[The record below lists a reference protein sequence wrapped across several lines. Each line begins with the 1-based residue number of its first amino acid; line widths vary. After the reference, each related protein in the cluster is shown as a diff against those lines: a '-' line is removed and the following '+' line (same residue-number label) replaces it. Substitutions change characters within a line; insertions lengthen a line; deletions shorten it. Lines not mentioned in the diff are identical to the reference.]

1 MEEMRSSSNTADE
14 ALLIKSCVV
23 VTSASIK
30 PVSDD
35 SSSRRRHEHECAL
48 IYKTKYKRREIVFL
62 VCFLPLDD
70 GDHGRRNYKL
80 SNYQDTIKKLKIKA
94 KKTGCTCAS
103 NSLHVV
109 KMEYNDNY
117 KNKDYTWWNQLFPS
131 SSSSYQK
138 QHPPQNINNNY
149 QLMYFDLVDDDE
161 NGKRK
166 VNNNHFP
173 SRNTGHDNDWS
184 LLLHR
189 INSCHSIK
197 EIIRSGNIPDSCSS
211 DDGNNG
217 DNNKNNNDSDTTKII
232 SPTKQFSLPQ
242 RIQKFFFDNSL
253 TVLHFR
259 DLYFNHNKQQ
269 GCPSSSYFNFPS
281 IVLVRYIW
289 SFLRALWENN
299 NTTNNN
305 NNNTATK
312 KKNENLLS
320 NKYYNCSHCSKP
332 CLVPSKSD
340 LAMQTVHRLDVFL
353 SALFDMILGLMVC
366 AVLLFAS
373 RNQELFQ
380 RIYRNG
386 KLKAFQYLEDQS
398 FMLETFP
405 AGFKLNVQLT
415 HNMGSGIRNLLH
427 HQKSVLFATL
437 WNVQGCQEYLIPIV
451 ATLAA
456 VGGWTTFLAVM
467 VDLWRLEFIHLILLA
482 IFFRKLYRAELYLLS
497 ALFRLF
503 RGKKRNILRQRTDT
517 MQYDAMQLLV
527 GTIAFCICVFLWTT
541 IMVYYSFF
549 VIWNLSIHLPIV
561 CCWVL
566 YLLGRSIPWGSLYYR
581 FRHPHWFPKDLYIK
595 FDDVITIDDSKNVQV
610 SSLESIL
617 ESPVHILFSRITNP
631 LKHLFKWYLISFLEI
646 VYPRA
651 DNTSHSI
658 LPLKLLM
665 ENLKSLQDN
674 N

>member
-1 MEEMRSSSNTADE
+1 MEEMRRSSTNTKDE
-14 ALLIKSCVV
+14 ALPIKSCVV

-30 PVSDD
+30 
-35 SSSRRRHEHECAL
+35 RRHEHDECAL
-48 IYKTKYKRREIVFL
+48 IYKTIYKQREIVFL
-62 VCFLPLDD
+62 VSFLPLDD
-70 GDHGRRNYKL
+70 GDGRRNQL
-80 SNYQDTIKKLKIKA
+80 SNYQGTIEKLKLKA
-94 KKTGCTCAS
+94 KKTSCCTCLTD
-103 NSLHVV
+103 SLQVV
-109 KMEYNDNY
+109 KMEYNDND
-117 KNKDYTWWNQLFPS
+117 NDEDQDYPPWWNQLFPS
-131 SSSSYQK
+131 SSSSSSSDQK
-138 QHPPQNINNNY
+138 QHPPHIDNNY
-149 QLMYFDLVDDDE
+149 QLMYFDLVVDNE

-166 VNNNHFP
+166 VNYNHFP
-173 SRNTGHDNDWS
+173 SRKTGHDNDWS

-189 INSCHSIK
+189 INSCHSIN
-197 EIIRSGNIPDSCSS
+197 EIIRSGNIPDYYCCSS
-211 DDGNNG
+211 SSFDNSNSH
-217 DNNKNNNDSDTTKII
+217 DNNESNNTKI
-232 SPTKQFSLPQ
+232 SPPTKQQFSLPQ

-259 DLYFNHNKQQ
+259 DLYFTHHKQR
-269 GCPSSSYFNFPS
+269 GSSSSSYFNFPF
-281 IVLVRYIW
+281 IVLIRYMW
-289 SFLRALWENN
+289 SSFRALWNN
-299 NTTNNN
+299 NNN

-312 KKNENLLS
+312 KKHATLS
-320 NKYYNCSHCSKP
+320 NTLYSCSHCSKP

-340 LAMQTVHRLDVFL
+340 LAMQTVYRLDVFL

-366 AVLLFAS
+366 AVLLFGS

-380 RIYRNG
+380 RIYLNG

-415 HNMGSGIRNLLH
+415 HNMGRGIRNLLH
-427 HQKSVLFATL
+427 HQKSFLFATL
-437 WNVQGCQEYLIPIV
+437 WNVPGCQAYLIPIV

-456 VGGWTTFLAVM
+456 VGGWTSFLAVM

-549 VIWNLSIHLPIV
+549 VIWNLLIHLPIV

-581 FRHPHWFPKDLYIK
+581 FRHPHWFPKYLYIK
-595 FDDVITIDDSKNVQV
+595 FDDVITIDSKNVQV

-646 VYPRA
+646 LYPNA

-665 ENLKSLQDN
+665 ENLKPLRGND
-674 N
+674 

>member
-1 MEEMRSSSNTADE
+1 MEEMRRSSSNTKDE
-14 ALLIKSCVV
+14 ALFIKSCVV

-30 PVSDD
+30 PISDD
-35 SSSRRRHEHECAL
+35 SSRHEHECAL

-70 GDHGRRNYKL
+70 GDGRRNKL
-80 SNYQDTIKKLKIKA
+80 SNYQGTIKKLKLKA
-94 KKTGCTCAS
+94 KKTSCTCLTD
-103 NSLHVV
+103 SLHVV
-109 KMEYNDNY
+109 KMEYNDNAED
-117 KNKDYTWWNQLFPS
+117 KDYPWWNQLFPS
-131 SSSSYQK
+131 SSSDQK
-138 QHPPQNINNNY
+138 QRPPQNTNNNY
-149 QLMYFDLVDDDE
+149 QLMYFDLVDDE

-166 VNNNHFP
+166 VNYNHFP
-173 SRNTGHDNDWS
+173 SRKTGHDNDWS

-189 INSCHSIK
+189 INSCHSIN
-197 EIIRSGNIPDSCSS
+197 EIIRSGNIPDYCSS
-211 DDGNNG
+211 SS
-217 DNNKNNNDSDTTKII
+217 DNNSNGNSESDTKT

-242 RIQKFFFDNSL
+242 RIQKYFFDNSL

-259 DLYFNHNKQQ
+259 DLYFTHHKQQ
-269 GCPSSSYFNFPS
+269 GSSSSYFNFPL
-281 IVLVRYIW
+281 IVLIRYIW
-289 SFLRALWENN
+289 SYFRALW
-299 NTTNNN
+299 NNN

-312 KKNENLLS
+312 KKHANLS
-320 NKYYNCSHCSKP
+320 NKYYSCSHCSKP

-340 LAMQTVHRLDVFL
+340 LAMQTVYQLDVFL

-366 AVLLFAS
+366 AVLLFGS

-380 RIYRNG
+380 TIYLNG

-415 HNMGSGIRNLLH
+415 HNMGRGIRNLLH
-427 HQKSVLFATL
+427 HQKSLLFATL
-437 WNVQGCQEYLIPIV
+437 WNVQGCQAYLIPIV

-456 VGGWTTFLAVM
+456 VGGWTTFLAVI

-527 GTIAFCICVFLWTT
+527 GTIAFCICIFLWAT

-549 VIWNLSIHLPIV
+549 VIWNLLIHLPIV

-581 FRHPHWFPKDLYIK
+581 FRHPHWFPKYLYIK
-595 FDDVITIDDSKNVQV
+595 FDDVITIDSKNVQV

-617 ESPVHILFSRITNP
+617 ESPVHILFSHITNP
-631 LKHLFKWYLISFLEI
+631 LKHLFKWYLISFFEI

-658 LPLKLLM
+658 LPLKLLT
-665 ENLKSLQDN
+665 ENLKPLCDN
-674 N
+674 D